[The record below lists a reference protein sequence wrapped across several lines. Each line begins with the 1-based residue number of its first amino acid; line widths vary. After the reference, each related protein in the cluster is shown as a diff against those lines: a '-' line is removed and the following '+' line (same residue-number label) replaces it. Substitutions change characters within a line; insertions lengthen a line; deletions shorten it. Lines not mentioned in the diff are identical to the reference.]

1 MARIVKEKEH
11 TVKRNEILDVA
22 QRLVYTKGYA
32 QMSIQD
38 ILDDLK
44 ISKGAFYHYYT
55 SKQALLEAV
64 IDRML
69 QQAEDI
75 VLPIVDDPHLTALE
89 KIQRYFDTVARW
101 KTDRID
107 LMLALLRIWY
117 TDDNILVRQKVT
129 AQGLDV
135 IMPPL
140 TKIIRQGIAE
150 GTLATAYPDRVCEVI
165 FSMMLAMSDKMAE
178 ILLAPPTQQSIL
190 PQLEST
196 LEVYTD
202 AIEHVLGVSS
212 GSLCLIDR
220 MALKKWIVI
229 PATKSES
236 TKSTAS
242 PARKLKSRV
251 EIKEVNV

>member
-1 MARIVKEKEH
+1 MARSIKHAEH
-11 TVKRNEILDVA
+11 AVKRNEILDAA
-22 QRLVYTKGYA
+22 QKLIYTKGYA

-44 ISKGAFYHYYT
+44 ISKGAFYHYYR
-55 SKQALLEAV
+55 SKQTLLEAV

-69 QQAEDI
+69 QQAESI
-75 VLPIVDDPHLTALE
+75 VLPIADDPQLTSLE
-89 KIQRYFDTVARW
+89 KFQRYFDTVARW

-117 TDDNILVRQKVT
+117 TDDNLLVRQKVT
-129 AQGLDV
+129 AQGLKV

-140 TKIIRQGIAE
+140 TKIIRQGMAE

-178 ILLAPPTQQSIL
+178 ILLAPPMPISIL
-190 PQLEST
+190 SQLEST

-212 GSLCLIDR
+212 GSLQLIDR
-220 MALKKWIVI
+220 KVLKKWIVV
-229 PATKSES
+229 PTAKNKP
-236 TKSTAS
+236 TKSTVW
-242 PARKLKSRV
+242 PARKLKAAL
-251 EIKEVNV
+251 K

>member
-1 MARIVKEKEH
+1 MVRVIKHTEH
-11 TVKRNEILDVA
+11 AVKRNEILDVA

-38 ILDDLK
+38 ILDDLC
-44 ISKGAFYHYYT
+44 ISKGAFYHYYA

-69 QQAEDI
+69 QQAEAI
-75 VLPIVDDPHLTALE
+75 VLPIADDPHLTALE

-107 LMLALLRIWY
+107 LMLALLRVWY

-129 AQGLDV
+129 AQGLGV

-140 TKIIRQGIAE
+140 TKIIRQGVEE
-150 GTLATAYPDRVCEVI
+150 GALATAYPDRVCEVI

-178 ILLAPPTQQSIL
+178 ILLAPATPKSIL

-202 AIEHVLGVSS
+202 AIEQVLGVSS

-220 MALKKWIVI
+220 KTLKKWAVA
-229 PATKSES
+229 PTTKSGPM
-236 TKSTAS
+236 KSTAR
-242 PARKLKSRV
+242 PARRLKTAL
-251 EIKEVNV
+251 N

>member
-1 MARIVKEKEH
+1 MARVIKHIEH
-11 TVKRNEILDVA
+11 AVKRNEILDAA
-22 QRLVYTKGYA
+22 QKLIYTKGYA

-55 SKQALLEAV
+55 SKQVLLEAV

-69 QQAEDI
+69 QQAEGI
-75 VLPIVDDPHLTALE
+75 VLPIVDDPQLTALE
-89 KIQRYFDTVARW
+89 KFQRYFDTVARW

-129 AQGLDV
+129 EQGLKV

-140 TKIIRQGIAE
+140 TKIIQQGIQE
-150 GTLATAYPDRVCEVI
+150 GTLNTAYPERVCEVI

-178 ILLAPPTQQSIL
+178 ILLAPPKNTLS
-190 PQLEST
+190 QLEST

-212 GSLCLIDR
+212 GSLCL
-220 MALKKWIVI
+220 
-229 PATKSES
+229 
-236 TKSTAS
+236 
-242 PARKLKSRV
+242 
-251 EIKEVNV
+251 